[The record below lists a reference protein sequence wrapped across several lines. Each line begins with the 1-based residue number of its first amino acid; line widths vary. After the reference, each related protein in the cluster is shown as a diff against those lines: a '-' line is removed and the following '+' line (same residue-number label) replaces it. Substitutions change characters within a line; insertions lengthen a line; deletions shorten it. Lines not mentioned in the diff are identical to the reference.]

1 MTAAKGGGAHR
12 SGENLGLNFPSFP
25 DMTSVL
31 EGYRRN
37 IEVLTRANQVA
48 WEGAQLFARRQA
60 EIIQENMAE
69 LSEALSTIA
78 FAGSAEQRAQR
89 QAEWVKRAY
98 ERAVNNARELGEI
111 LQRSSGEALDI
122 LNRRFMEAMEEMQ
135 SHGGKGGSRG

>member
-1 MTAAKGGGAHR
+1 MTAAKGGSHGG
-12 SGENLGLNFPSFP
+12 GENFGMKFPSFP
-25 DMTSVL
+25 DMTAVL

-69 LSEALSTIA
+69 LSEALSSIA
-78 FAGSAEQRAQR
+78 FAGSAEQRAAR
-89 QAEWVKRAY
+89 QVEWVRRAY

-111 LQRSSGEALDI
+111 LQRSSGEALDL

-135 SHGGKGGSRG
+135 GKSGPKAGG

>member
-1 MTAAKGGGAHR
+1 MTAAKGGSHG
-12 SGENLGLNFPSFP
+12 GKENFDLKFPSFP
-25 DMTSVL
+25 DMTAVL

-78 FAGSAEQRAQR
+78 FAGSAEQRAAK

-135 SHGGKGGSRG
+135 GHASKHREGG